1 MTRYLRAHRWL
12 AGLACLLMVA
22 LGSGCSTP
30 RPAPPSCDQPEAN
43 CVGGVLAALQAW
55 QDAYNQRDPVALR
68 RLYAPGA
75 LITDDEFSAVPQSGE
90 GLPVFFDDLARRPTA
105 RMRWVIGNLNFF
117 GNTAVRSGECEF
129 DEEVDGK
136 PVTRPVRYSL
146 AYQRFDGEWL
156 IVLQHLT
163 IRP

>member
-1 MTRYLRAHRWL
+1 MTPHCRSRRLLALL
-12 AGLACLLMVA
+12 AGLLMAA
-22 LGSGCSTP
+22 LGGCATTP
-30 RPAPPSCDQPEAN
+30 PAPPACDQPEAQ
-43 CVGGVLAALQAW
+43 CTGEVLEALQAW
-55 QDAYNQRDPVALR
+55 QDAYNRRDPVALR

-75 LITDDEFSAVPQSGE
+75 LITDDEFSAVPKSGE
-90 GLPVFFDDLARRPTA
+90 GVPVFFDNLARRPSA

-129 DEEVDGK
+129 DEELDGK
-136 PVTRPVRYSL
+136 IVTRPVRYSL